1 MQQMQVQRRRARPRT
16 DELPASGRTAT
27 ASDTTGAD
35 LILAQIEAVLSQA

>member
-1 MQQMQVQRRRARPRT
+1 MQQMQVQRRRARRT

-35 LILAQIEAVLSQA
+35 LILAQIEAVLSEA